1 MTTLT
6 RRDALLAVTAGVA
19 GLPAVGM
26 AAAPASRAGKG
37 TFRAYQI
44 GEQKGIESLTLVQ
57 RPDPAPGP
65 GQVLVSVKA
74 AALNNRDL
82 SILAGKFLGP
92 KPPERVPVADGAGE
106 VVAVGDGVTRV
117 KVGDRVVAVPFTTWM
132 DGLYDPSMFGADIG
146 HGLDGWL
153 AEKIV
158 LPANALVKLA
168 DEMSYEDAAALTA
181 VGITSWSLLHNFGN
195 VQPGDLV
202 LTLGTGGV
210 SMMVLQLAKMAGAR
224 VAITSSSDAKLET
237 ARKLG
242 ADITV
247 NYRTHP
253 DWEKQVVAQS
263 GGRGADIV
271 IETVG
276 MATLN
281 QSISACAPNA
291 RIGYIGSLGGNV
303 TAAPNFGQVIAR
315 NITIKG
321 STSGSRRMLEQLHRA
336 VIQHGTRPIIDKT
349 FTFDKA
355 RDAFA
360 YLAKGEHMGKIV
372 IRVS

>member
-1 MTTLT
+1 M
-6 RRDALLAVTAGVA
+6 LAVTAGMA
-19 GLPAVGM
+19 GLPAFAT
-26 AAAPASRAGKG
+26 AATRSRANQG
-37 TFRAYQI
+37 TYRAYQI
-44 GEQKGIESLTLVQ
+44 GAQKGIESLTLVQ
-57 RPDPAPGP
+57 RPTPTPGP
-65 GQVLVSVKA
+65 GQVLIQVRT

-82 SILAGKFLGP
+82 SILSGQFLGP

-106 VVAVGDGVTRV
+106 VIAVGEGVTRV
-117 KVGDRVVAVPFTTWM
+117 KVGDRVAAVPFTTWT
-132 DGLYDPSMFGADIG
+132 DGAYDPSMFGADIG

-153 AEKIV
+153 AERIL
-158 LPANALVKLA
+158 LPANALVTLP
-168 DEMSYEDAAALTA
+168 EQLSYEDAAALTA

-224 VAITSSSDAKLET
+224 VAITSSSDAKLEV
-237 ARKLG
+237 ARRLG
-242 ADITV
+242 ADITI

-253 DWEKQVVAQS
+253 DWEKQVLALS

-281 QSISACAPNA
+281 QSIGACAPNA
-291 RIGYIGSLGGNV
+291 RIGYIGSLGGPGTTV
-303 TAAPNFGQVIAR
+303 PNFGQVIAR

-336 VIQHGTRPIIDKT
+336 VVQHGTRPVIDRT
-349 FTFDKA
+349 FSFDEA
-355 RDAFA
+355 PAAFA
-360 YLAKGEHMGKIV
+360 YLAKAEHMGKIL